1 MLVRAAEIHRRE
13 QQHHRRDD
21 HKRHDGE
28 PYIAHAGRKADG
40 HREEQRSNL
49 LRCARRG
56 AEAHEPKRTRHGDA
70 RAEVAVHQHDD
81 KLHHGGQNRE
91 RDSEALRRTRTVH
104 GNERRADAEQQRH
117 RRTDEKRDERQFAS

>member
-1 MLVRAAEIHRRE
+1 MTGRKLLFSLILLLISPWLMRFSGWFGIGLFVGLILTILYSFDYTAEIHRRE

-21 HKRHDGE
+21 GKRHDGE

-56 AEAHEPKRTRHGDA
+56 AEAHEPE
-70 RAEVAVHQHDD
+70 RA
-81 KLHHGGQNRE
+81 
-91 RDSEALRRTRTVH
+91 
-104 GNERRADAEQQRH
+104 RH
-117 RRTDEKRDERQFAS
+117 RDEQVSFQEAISPSA